1 MPVYMNN
8 ELLTRI
14 ISNLFENVAQHGG
27 DIIIID
33 IIKKN
38 QQCVLTFSDNGKGI
52 SEQNAKRIF

>member
-14 ISNLFENVAQHGG
+14 ISNLLENVAQHGG
-27 DIIIID
+27 DIIID